1 MITLKPLT
9 YNKTKFIKDLVRE
22 TIFMTKHNPDDNL
35 EIVMNIFT
43 YSYVR
48 DSDFVDIDPSKA
60 FADGDYNASS
70 MFDIPIRIDNT
81 IPSARADVVLKK

>member
-22 TIFMTKHNPDDNL
+22 VIFMTKHNPDDNL

-43 YSYVR
+43 YGYMR
-48 DSDFVDIDPSKA
+48 DSEFMDIDISKA
-60 FADGDYNASS
+60 LADGDYNASS
-70 MFDIPIRIDNT
+70 MFDIPIRIDDT
-81 IPSARADVVLKK
+81 LPTDKADVVLKK